1 MHPFPTGHVGAYTA
15 PPFLTTTAL
24 SPCCTFRSLE
34 SLKQARSQFSFP
46 GDFPYGLPSPFAQE
60 FGRVAMT
67 TRPWRA
73 QLQHPAHTALQV
85 QVGACGVAGAGG
97 RRTWVQF
104 EGALH
109 LQHVGFPAALLLCV
123 AFFRLHS

>member
-1 MHPFPTGHVGAYTA
+1 MRPFLMGHVGACTA
-15 PPFLTTTAL
+15 PPFLTTMAP

-67 TRPWRA
+67 TRPWCA
-73 QLQHPAHTALQV
+73 QLQHPAHTALPA
-85 QVGACGVAGAGG
+85 QVGARGVAGAG
-97 RRTWVQF
+97 Q
-104 EGALH
+104 EN
-109 LQHVGFPAALLLCV
+109 VGPA
-123 AFFRLHS
+123 